1 MHAIDGFVVAVSRVR
16 VHHMELGE
24 AVVRKVRRRGRGPV
38 IALGNA
44 YFRRAGAA
52 FRMFPVLADW
62 QAWEARMYRALHDVD
77 ITPIARGLEVPRF
90 PGEDLGSL
98 LGRGRLGVAPLRA
111 AAEALRGLH
120 DRGLS
125 HGDANLGNFVFDGTV
140 ARAIDFDAQH
150 HDELSLAVRAADDL
164 LALALDLFG
173 RGASVEAASTV
184 IDAYRPSSEVRTAL
198 GRAAAPSG
206 FSARTLLRA
215 RARALAEE
223 PLARALTALLQVPSP
238 ANPVHSTT

>member
-1 MHAIDGFVVAVSRVR
+1 MHAVDGFVVAVSRVR

-24 AVVRKVRRRGRGPV
+24 VVVRKVRRRGLGPV

-52 FRMFPVLADW
+52 FHMFPVLADW

-77 ITPIARGLEVPRF
+77 VTPVPRGLEVPRF
-90 PGEDLGSL
+90 PGDDLGAL
-98 LGRGRLGVAPLRA
+98 LRRGRLGVAPLRA

-140 ARAIDFDAQH
+140 ARAIDFDARH
-150 HDELSLAVRAADDL
+150 HDELPLAARAADDL

-173 RGASVEAASTV
+173 RGASVEAAISV
-184 IDAYRPSSEVRTAL
+184 MDAYRPSSEVRATL
-198 GRAAAPSG
+198 GRAASPRG

-215 RARALAEE
+215 RAHALAEE
-223 PLARALTALLQVPSP
+223 PLQQALGDLFVSS
-238 ANPVHSTT
+238 VYSTI

>member
-1 MHAIDGFVVAVSRVR
+1 LHALDGFVAAVSRVR

-24 AVVRKVRRRGRGPV
+24 TVVRKVRRRGLGPV

-52 FRMFPVLADW
+52 FHMFPVLGDW

-77 ITPIARGLEVPRF
+77 VTTIARGLEVPRF
-90 PGEDLGSL
+90 PGDDLGSL
-98 LGRGRLGVAPLRA
+98 LRRGQPLRAPLRA
-111 AAEALRGLH
+111 AAEALRDLH

-140 ARAIDFDAQH
+140 ARPIDFDARH
-150 HDELSLAVRAADDL
+150 HAELPLAVRAADDL

-173 RGASVEAASTV
+173 RGAPVDAAISI
-184 IDAYRPSSEVRTAL
+184 IDAYRPSSEVRAAL

-206 FSARTLLRA
+206 LSARTLLRA
-215 RARALAEE
+215 RAHALAEE
-223 PLARALTALLQVPSP
+223 PLARALTALLNDR
-238 ANPVHSTT
+238 A